1 MRRPHGPYENER
13 NRIRTATAH
22 ATHMRTGGTVMQGS
36 RRWIVPVL
44 LVGALALSALAA
56 CSKAQEAASGEPPAK
71 VEQIVVAGSKHQG
84 VRLTEQAAK
93 RLDVQTAPVAAGAAG
108 KLVIPAAAVEYN
120 NDGTTFAYTNPEP
133 FAYVQQAITVDS
145 INADQAL
152 LSAGPAAGTP
162 VVTVG
167 AAELLGVEVSQF
179 EE

>member
-1 MRRPHGPYENER
+1 MRRPR
-13 NRIRTATAH
+13 NRIHNAGAH
-22 ATHMRTGGTVMQGS
+22 TTRVRTGGTVMQGS

-44 LVGALALSALAA
+44 LVGGLALGA
-56 CSKAQEAASGEPPAK
+56 CGKAKEASPADPPAK
-71 VEQIVVAGSKHQG
+71 VEQIVVAGAKHQG

-93 RLDVQTAPVAAGAAG
+93 RLDVQTAPVAAGAGG

-133 FAYVQQAITVDS
+133 LAYVQQAITVDS
-145 INADQAL
+145 INADQAV
-152 LSAGPAAGTP
+152 LSAGPAAGTQ

>member
-1 MRRPHGPYENER
+1 MH
-13 NRIRTATAH
+13 
-22 ATHMRTGGTVMQGS
+22 GS

-44 LVGALALSALAA
+44 LVGGLALGA
-56 CSKAQEAASGEPPAK
+56 CGKAREAAPADPPAK

-84 VRLTEQAAK
+84 VRLTEQAAR
-93 RLDVQTAPVAAGAAG
+93 RLDVQTAPVAASGG
-108 KLVIPAAAVEYN
+108 GRLVVPAAAVEYN
-120 NDGTTFAYTNPEP
+120 NDGSTFVYTNPES

-145 INADQAL
+145 ITADEAV
-152 LSAGPAAGTP
+152 LSAGPAAGTQ

>member
-1 MRRPHGPYENER
+1 MTNV
-13 NRIRTATAH
+13 
-22 ATHMRTGGTVMQGS
+22 RTGGKVMQGS

-44 LVGALALSALAA
+44 LVGGLALGA
-56 CSKAQEAASGEPPAK
+56 CGKAKEAAPADPPAT
-71 VEQIVVAGSKHQG
+71 VDQIVVAGAKHQG

-93 RLDVQTAPVAAGAAG
+93 RLDVQTAEVAAGAGG

-120 NDGTTFAYTNPEP
+120 NDGSTFTYTNPEP

-145 INADQAL
+145 INADQAV
-152 LSAGPAAGTP
+152 LSAGPAAGTN

>member
-1 MRRPHGPYENER
+1 MK
-13 NRIRTATAH
+13 
-22 ATHMRTGGTVMQGS
+22 GS
-36 RRWIVPVL
+36 RRWIVPVV
-44 LVGALALSALAA
+44 LVGGLALGA
-56 CSKAQEAASGEPPAK
+56 CGKAEEAAPADPPAK

-93 RLDVQTAPVAAGAAG
+93 RLDVQTAEVTAAAGG

-120 NDGTTFAYTNPEP
+120 NDGSTFAYTNPEP

-145 INADQAL
+145 INADQAV
-152 LSAGPAAGTP
+152 LSAGPAAGTQ

-167 AAELLGVEVSQF
+167 AAELLGVEVSEF

>member
-1 MRRPHGPYENER
+1 MTNV
-13 NRIRTATAH
+13 
-22 ATHMRTGGTVMQGS
+22 RTGGKVMQGS

-44 LVGALALSALAA
+44 LVGGLALGA
-56 CSKAQEAASGEPPAK
+56 CGKAKEAAPADPPAK
-71 VEQIVVAGSKHQG
+71 VDQIVVAGAKHRG
-84 VRLTEQAAK
+84 VRLTEQAAR
-93 RLDVQTAPVAAGAAG
+93 RLDVQTAPVTAGAGG

-120 NDGTTFAYTNPEP
+120 NDGSTFAYTNPEP

-145 INADQAL
+145 INADQAV
-152 LSAGPAAGTP
+152 LSAGPAAGTH

>member
-1 MRRPHGPYENER
+1 MTNV
-13 NRIRTATAH
+13 
-22 ATHMRTGGTVMQGS
+22 RTGGKVMWGS

-44 LVGALALSALAA
+44 LVGGLALGA
-56 CSKAQEAASGEPPAK
+56 CGKAKEAAPADPPAT
-71 VEQIVVAGSKHQG
+71 VDQIVVAGAKHQG

-93 RLDVQTAPVAAGAAG
+93 RLDVQTAPVAAGAGG

-120 NDGTTFAYTNPEP
+120 NDGSTFAYTSPEP

-145 INADQAL
+145 INADQAV
-152 LSAGPAAGTP
+152 LSAGPAAGTN

>member
-1 MRRPHGPYENER
+1 MRRPR
-13 NRIRTATAH
+13 NRIHNAGAH
-22 ATHMRTGGTVMQGS
+22 TTHVRTGGTVMQGS

-44 LVGALALSALAA
+44 LVGGLALGA
-56 CSKAQEAASGEPPAK
+56 CGKAKEAAPADPPAK
-71 VEQIVVAGSKHQG
+71 VEQIVVAGAKHQG

-93 RLDVQTAPVAAGAAG
+93 RLDVQTAPVAAGAGG

-145 INADQAL
+145 INADQAV
-152 LSAGPAAGTP
+152 LSAGPAAGTQ

-167 AAELLGVEVSQF
+167 AAELLGVEVSEF